1 VSCNGFEIAPLRA
14 SRYYPIGGQ
23 RSSALLKP
31 LFWLILPLSVFVA
44 ACGSG
49 GERDTSSAG
58 GLPRDAEAIRQ
69 VDLELLPQAKALLD
83 QLGSGKID
91 KAATLYADLTGDRRE
106 EAVVPVT
113 SQGTLGNIA
122 YLVLKLDSGKPEVVL
137 TRTMDKTSAS
147 GLQMSIDDGVLQETR
162 GVFGPEDPFC
172 CPSQLRETTFHWDG
186 SELQVESEQLVRLPP
201 GAKN

>member
-1 VSCNGFEIAPLRA
+1 VSCNGFEIALLRA

-44 ACGSG
+44 ACGS
-49 GERDTSSAG
+49 
-58 GLPRDAEAIRQ
+58 DAEAIRQ